1 MSALKTTKSATRA
14 DVARLAGV
22 SESTVSYA
30 LSGERPISDDTRE
43 RIEAAMLQLGYVP
56 NALAQALARKKSG
69 LLALLFPVGERG
81 FDETDFEYVEAA
93 TQAAAEAGYQLL
105 LWPNGVDDTD
115 ALKKIVAQGL
125 VEGVLLM
132 EVRASDPRVDV
143 LLESGT
149 PFCLIGR
156 TADSDELTFV
166 DADFSE
172 WGPMA
177 ISHLVNLGHTN
188 IGVISMRGELIA
200 AGYGPG
206 VRTEGPL
213 LDIARE
219 HNVAIALKHV
229 KATIRAGREAFEQ
242 LLDEHPDITAVIGFN
257 EPALIGALEVAGG
270 RGIRIPNDLS
280 VLSFGISDVAANMTV
295 PAQTTIGVDGR
306 ELGRKAA
313 QFLIS
318 RLQGDATSSLQYLAK
333 PQFVD
338 RGSTAI
344 VPAAA
349 SAAAPATSA

>member
-1 MSALKTTKSATRA
+1 MSTPKPLKPATRA

-30 LSGERPISDDTRE
+30 LSGERSISDDTRL
-43 RIEAAMLQLGYVP
+43 RIEQAMDHLGYVP
-56 NALAQALARKKSG
+56 NAMAQALARKKSG
-69 LLALLFPVGERG
+69 ILALLFPIGERG

-93 TQAAAEAGYQLL
+93 TKAASASGYQLL
-105 LWPNGVDDTD
+105 LWPNGVEDTD

-132 EVRASDPRVDV
+132 EVRASDPRVSV
-143 LLESGT
+143 LRESNT

-156 TADSDELTFV
+156 TTDSSDLTYV

-177 ISHLVNLGHTN
+177 LTHLAELGHTSV
-188 IGVISMRGELIA
+188 GLISMSEELIE

-213 LDIARE
+213 VKSAAELGIS
-219 HNVAIALKHV
+219 VAIKHV
-229 KATIRAGREAFEQ
+229 KATIRDGRQAFDE
-242 LLDEHPDITAVIGFN
+242 LLSEHPDITAVIGFN
-257 EPALIGALEVAGG
+257 EPALIGALEVAGS
-270 RGIRIPNDLS
+270 RGLRVPDDLS
-280 VLSFGISDVAANMTV
+280 VMSFGISDISANMTV

-313 QFLIS
+313 DYLIARLNGDSSSTLQF
-318 RLQGDATSSLQYLAK
+318 LAK
-333 PQFVD
+333 PQFVN
-338 RGSTAI
+338 RGSTTAR
-344 VPAAA
+344 PQLRA
-349 SAAAPATSA
+349 